1 MSTRAAAGKGK
12 VEGEKIGVTVV
23 MRDVL
28 VKHVHHLASKLS
40 IFLSLCLQPETNSSS
55 LLAGFK
61 MDKCRKPKRRVV
73 CLGGACVS

>member
-1 MSTRAAAGKGK
+1 MSTRGAAGKGK

-40 IFLSLCLQPETNSSS
+40 FFLCVFSLRPIPRHFSQGSRWTSAENQREECF
-55 LLAGFK
+55 A
-61 MDKCRKPKRRVV
+61 
-73 CLGGACVS
+73 